1 MKKIRKNESG
11 QILIIC
17 VLVVSLVILSTQLHI
32 YEVARSLHGVSQ
44 LQSNSPLCSI
54 EVETRNVV
62 ISSLVNVS
70 SGGDSSI
77 LPENLQE
84 WSSFLGGLQQFGTPH
99 LTFEVEQT
107 PYVNGTRLVWGNDGS
122 GVTGAYGDFDVSLVD
137 QYANTNMSF
146 AVNVTSSIQ
155 LEVYCRSLGGDLKQ
169 IDVTSRVFN
178 EGVPA
183 LAQSMTLL
191 FQNGTGYWRDA
202 ENQPGFSFVDFGNG
216 TYTAQFE
223 VDTPSQPEVP
233 ISSQVFDLRGIYVQ
247 ANVTC
252 TGLP

>member
-1 MKKIRKNESG
+1 MKKLRKNESG

-32 YEVARSLHGVSQ
+32 YEVARSLHGVSR
-44 LQSNSPLCSI
+44 LQTNSPLFSI
-54 EVETRNVV
+54 EVESRNVV

-77 LPENLQE
+77 LQENLQE
-84 WSSFLGGLQQFGTPH
+84 WSSFLGGLQQFGTHH

-122 GVTGAYGDFDVSLVD
+122 GITGAYSDFDVSLVD

-155 LEVYCRSLGGDLKQ
+155 LEAYCSSLGGDVKQ

-178 EGVPA
+178 EGAPA

-191 FQNGTGYWRDA
+191 FQNGTGYWLDA
-202 ENQPGFSFVDFGNG
+202 ENQPGFSFADFGNG

-223 VDTPSQPEVP
+223 VDTPQPTVSV
-233 ISSQVFDLRGIYVQ
+233 SSQVFDLRSIYVQ